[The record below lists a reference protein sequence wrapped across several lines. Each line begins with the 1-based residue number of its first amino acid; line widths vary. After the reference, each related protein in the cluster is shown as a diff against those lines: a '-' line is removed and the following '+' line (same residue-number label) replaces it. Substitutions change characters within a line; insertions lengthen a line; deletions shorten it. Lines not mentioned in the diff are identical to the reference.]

1 MEEIHHWEL
10 VLRFQKHR
18 ASPVSFS
25 FRTACRL
32 EFEILTSLSSTMP
45 ACLFTAVLPAMIKMS
60 NAPETVRPN

>member
-10 VLRFQKHR
+10 ILWFQQYR

-32 EFEILTSLSSTMP
+32 EFEILTSLSSTMT
-45 ACLFTAVLPAMIKMS
+45 ACLYTAVLPAMIKMGK
-60 NAPETVRPN
+60 AP